1 MDCRAQPSPPRQ
13 PLPTQHVANW
23 SSKGRSKRIRQPKFS
38 KSFRKLVWIMSFQ
51 KLVRSIFRPK
61 QSKNSSV
68 KVQGGSKGGSYNK
81 VFYGPAALYTKQN
94 IVESG
99 GDDYGGSWN
108 LKFGPSWLCTPDAS
122 PDLKSLVGR
131 SERFTNVFT
140 GTRGV
145 ARISTREGPPG
156 EDTIVRSKHYTNYIN
171 NFSVL

>member
-1 MDCRAQPSPPRQ
+1 MDRRAQPSPPRQ
-13 PLPTQHVANW
+13 PLPTQHVPKR
-23 SSKGRSKRIRQPKFS
+23 SSKWRSKRIRLPKFS
-38 KSFRKLVWIMSFQ
+38 KSFR

-81 VFYGPAALYTKQN
+81 VFYGPAALYTKPN

-99 GDDYGGSWN
+99 GDDYGGSRN
-108 LKFGPSWLCTPDAS
+108 LKSGPGWLRTPDAS

-140 GTRGV
+140 GTRGG
-145 ARISTREGPPG
+145 ARISIREGPPG

-171 NFSVL
+171 NFSVF